1 MKSVLGSV
9 CHLRNISRLTLN
21 MLSIVPSWE
30 TPWRQ
35 DGISLEV
42 LLYCRI
48 SAARKETCFH
58 VKHHLISSS
67 DGPLKRT
74 NNVEW
79 LSTDA
84 DLLSIIQCGPA
95 VSPLCLVR
103 LSSSIFWSYRLLNHF
118 NNKCFIIWS
127 KCIDLFHTKGCM
139 SSFTFHPPLRDAW
152 LRQWDLAGFYY

>member
-9 CHLRNISRLTLN
+9 CHLRNISVLALVTL
-21 MLSIVPSWE
+21 SFVPSWE

-48 SAARKETCFH
+48 SAACKETRLH

-103 LSSSIFWSYRLLNHF
+103 RLAVKYFGHILNHF

-152 LRQWDLAGFYY
+152 LQQWDLAGFYY